1 MRGLMKSRRASVRR
15 GKGALKKIKIKKKTL
30 KKKKHEIAKR
40 TSPAGRME
48 GACVLFT
55 RGKYNNTSTIILKLA
70 NGWNDL

>member
-15 GKGALKKIKIKKKTL
+15 GKGALKKIKIK